1 MKKYF
6 SATMKIILLLIFIF
20 LGFLSSEI
28 YFIRESVYD
37 AKKDS
42 IRKIE
47 PDTITLHQL
56 VISL

>member
-1 MKKYF
+1 
-6 SATMKIILLLIFIF
+6 MKIILLLIFIF